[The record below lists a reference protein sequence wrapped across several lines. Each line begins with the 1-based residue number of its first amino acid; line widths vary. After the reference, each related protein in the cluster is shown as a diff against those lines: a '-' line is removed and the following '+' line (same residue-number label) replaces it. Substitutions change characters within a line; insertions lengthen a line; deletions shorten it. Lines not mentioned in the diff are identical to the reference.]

1 MNYQEILELGSKNL
15 KINKIKNFN
24 LDSELILSKVLN
36 KTREQIL
43 INYKNFLNKKQINKF
58 QEYLNRRKQKEP
70 IAYIL
75 GFKYFWKYKFLV
87 DN

>member
-43 INYKNFLNKKQINKF
+43 VNFTNLINQKHINKF
-58 QEYLNRRKQKEP
+58 KKYLSRRKKKSQ
-70 IAYIL
+70 
-75 GFKYFWKYKFLV
+75 
-87 DN
+87 